1 MRRIGTLLMVAG
13 VALWLLGV
21 VAWMSGVWISLSP
34 AAAKVYL
41 LALAGFTGGVLLAAG
56 AALQRLHKRHAADE
70 GDARERSGPARRAG

>member
-1 MRRIGTLLMVAG
+1 MRRIGALLMVAG
-13 VALWLLGV
+13 VGLWLLGV

-56 AALQRLHKRHAADE
+56 AALQRLHKRHSGDE
-70 GDARERSGPARRAG
+70 RDARERSESARKVG

>member
-1 MRRIGTLLMVAG
+1 MRRIGALLMVAG
-13 VALWLLGV
+13 VGLWLLGV

-56 AALQRLHKRHAADE
+56 AALQRLHKRHPADE
-70 GDARERSGPARRAG
+70 RGREERSGSALRVG